1 MPLTD
6 YDGKYVQP
14 AAFELLDSFVND
26 DPEVAAS
33 FHQALVGVTANA
45 PGDYGPFTDD
55 AAMREHWGNDW
66 INNDGRG
73 GAFWPYLTAID
84 VFAALRD
91 GLEASIGLAL
101 ETGKQHLTIWIPRAE
116 PPSADAELTPDA
128 QELLFGT
135 AVHETSGSVQLVIV
149 TPRPLQ
155 T

>member
-14 AAFELLDSFVND
+14 VAFEVLDSFVNG

-33 FHQALVGVTANA
+33 FHQALVGVTAAA
-45 PGDYGPFTDD
+45 PGDYGPFADNTEML
-55 AAMREHWGNDW
+55 AHWGNDW
-66 INNDGRG
+66 INGDGHG
-73 GAFWPYLTAID
+73 GAFWPYLTD
-84 VFAALRD
+84 VFATLRD

-101 ETGKQHLTIWIPRAE
+101 DTGKQHLTIWIPRAE
-116 PPSADAELTPDA
+116 PPASDAVLTPDA

-135 AVHETSGSVQLVIV
+135 AVHETSGSVQLVII
-149 TPRPLQ
+149 TPRPRQ